1 MSRKIVVEL
10 SKDAIDKAIKELND
24 YKKWVNRKTKEL
36 LEQLSLIGIQE
47 ASIRFSGAQYDGTN
61 DTQLKTEES
70 FDGTNYV
77 YTIIAAGQAVCFIEF
92 GAGVYYNS
100 AGYPLQK
107 PAGVVGIGEYGK
119 GKGKQN
125 TWAYYGEN
133 PGSNGVLRESAKGSV
148 VITHGNPAAMP
159 MYYAG
164 SEMKQKILSIAKEVF
179 ER

>member
-1 MSRKIVVEL
+1 MPKKIVIEL
-10 SKDAIDKAIKELND
+10 SKEAIDKAINELND

>member
-107 PAGVVGIGEYGK
+107 PAGVVGIGEYGEKK
-119 GKGKQN
+119 GTQN

>member
-10 SKDAIDKAIKELND
+10 SKEAIDKAIRELND
-24 YKKWVNRKTKEL
+24 YKQWVSRKTKEL

-100 AGYPLQK
+100 AGYPLAK
-107 PAGVVGIGEYGK
+107 PPGVVGIGEYGK

-125 TWAYYGEN
+125 AWAYYGEN
-133 PGSNGVLRESAKGSV
+133 PGSNGVLYQSAKGSV

>member
-10 SKDAIDKAIKELND
+10 SKEAIDKAIRELND
-24 YKKWVNRKTKEL
+24 YKEWVNRKTKEL

-100 AGYPLQK
+100 AGYPLAK
-107 PAGVVGIGEYGK
+107 PPGVVGIGEYGK

-125 TWAYYGEN
+125 AWAYYGEN
-133 PGSNGVLRESAKGSV
+133 PGSNGVLYQSAKGSV

>member
-10 SKDAIDKAIKELND
+10 SKEAIDKAIRELND
-24 YKKWVNRKTKEL
+24 YKEWVNRKTKEL

-100 AGYPLQK
+100 AGYPLAK
-107 PAGVVGIGEYGK
+107 PPGVVGIGEYGK

-133 PGSNGVLRESAKGSV
+133 PGSNGVLYQSAKGSV

>member
-61 DTQLKTEES
+61 DTKLETKES

-77 YTIIAAGQAVCFIEF
+77 YTIVAGGQAVCFIEF

-107 PAGVVGIGEYGK
+107 PAGVVGIGEYGEKK
-119 GKGKQN
+119 GTQN

>member
-10 SKDAIDKAIKELND
+10 SKEAIDKAIRELND
-24 YKKWVNRKTKEL
+24 YKEWVNRKTKEL

-100 AGYPLQK
+100 AGYPLAK
-107 PAGVVGIGEYGK
+107 PPGVVGIGEYGK

-125 TWAYYGEN
+125 TWAYYGED

>member
-10 SKDAIDKAIKELND
+10 SKEAIDKAIRELND

-100 AGYPLQK
+100 AGYPLAK
-107 PAGVVGIGEYGK
+107 PPGVVGIGEYGK

-125 TWAYYGEN
+125 AWAYYGEN